1 MDKKYLTEK
10 WLSNELNE
18 TEEKAFNA
26 LEEVDFYKDIVESA
40 SQFKASNFSAV
51 PDFATFKER
60 LGKQKEDEVPVKKL
74 NWFKPLLSMAS
85 VFIIGFGLYYFFFS
99 TSLTQVTTAMAEKTT
114 VELPDMS
121 KVVLNANSEV
131 AYNKGKWEDNREI
144 KLKGEAF
151 FDVAKGAKFDVVTSA
166 GVISVLG
173 TEFNVKQRGDFFE
186 VACYEGKV
194 RVVTDNSTHIL
205 NVGDTFK
212 VYKETEATGT
222 STFSAPQWTNNM
234 STFQRIP
241 VFEVL
246 AEVERQYNVKLT
258 TENVDTD
265 QLFTGSF
272 IHTNLE
278 GALKGIC
285 EPMGLEYTILQPNKV
300 VITLRE
306 K

>member
-40 SQFKASNFSAV
+40 SHFKASKFSAV

-60 LGKQKEDEVPVKKL
+60 LEKQKEDEVPVKKL
-74 NWFKPLLSMAS
+74 NWYKPLLSMAS
-85 VFIIGFGLYYFFFS
+85 VFIIGFGLYYFFFN

-131 AYNKGKWEDNREI
+131 AYNEGKWEDNREI
-144 KLKGEAF
+144 KLQGEAF

-222 STFSAPQWTNNM
+222 STFSTPQWTNNM

-258 TENVDTD
+258 VENVNTD